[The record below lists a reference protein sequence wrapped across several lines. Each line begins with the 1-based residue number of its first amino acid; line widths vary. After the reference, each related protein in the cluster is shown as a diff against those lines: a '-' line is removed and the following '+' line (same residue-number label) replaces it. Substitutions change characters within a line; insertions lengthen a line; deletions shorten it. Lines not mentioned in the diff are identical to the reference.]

1 MTEPSPLTTDVA
13 LFLSARSRAHIHVR
27 SGRTAPLPS
36 APQAQLGDE
45 APVAL
50 HVLTTQVVEES
61 PALTDHQQQT
71 TTAVVVVLVVSK
83 MLGQM
88 VDPLGE
94 QSHLNLR

>member
-1 MTEPSPLTTDVA
+1 
-13 LFLSARSRAHIHVR
+13 
-27 SGRTAPLPS
+27 
-36 APQAQLGDE
+36 
-45 APVAL
+45 
-50 HVLTTQVVEES
+50 LTTQVVEES